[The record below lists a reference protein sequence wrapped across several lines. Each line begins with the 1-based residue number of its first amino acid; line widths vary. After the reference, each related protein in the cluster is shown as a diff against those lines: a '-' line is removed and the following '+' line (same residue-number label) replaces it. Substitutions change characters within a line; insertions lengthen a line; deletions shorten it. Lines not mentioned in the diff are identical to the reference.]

1 MYKIKDFKIGDK
13 IYKHTEA
20 GWKYNGSIAKVT
32 DECYG
37 MRVDSITGIIMIRKD
52 LFELQGY
59 IGESKI

>member
-13 IYKHTEA
+13 IYKHTKA
-20 GWKYNGSIAKVT
+20 GWKYNGSMVSVT

-37 MRVDSITGIIMIRKD
+37 MRADSITGIIMIRKD

-59 IGESKI
+59 IGKSKI